1 MKIAALK
8 VLLERDGNLGFY
20 YDVVD
25 DLIRFTM
32 VDHLKDLANPEWD
45 SFETP
50 ENKAELRKAFTK
62 VLKFY
67 TTKKEFEQ
75 HLKDIYVLEG
85 GE

>member
-1 MKIAALK
+1 MKIEALK
-8 VLLERDGNLGFY
+8 VLLDREGNLGFY

-25 DLIRFTM
+25 DLIRFAM
-32 VDHLKDLANPEWD
+32 VDNLKDLAKPDWD
-45 SFETP
+45 INETP